1 MTEKAQKTVHIKWVR
16 SGIGFTRRQKEM
28 VRSLGL
34 GRLNQVVERP
44 DTAPIRGLVENIPH
58 LVQVV
63 SKPAKPEWM
72 SVPEYTIY
80 PPEVSAEVPAP
91 PPRAKAAPA
100 PVAKA
105 DVHAETAKPA
115 AKESKAEAEKA
126 AAESGQAAKAKKP
139 AKPAAGK
146 AKPAKPGESKKTK
159 AADKAKPAK
168 KTKK

>member
-16 SGIGFTRRQKEM
+16 SGIGFTHRQKEM

-34 GRLNQVVERP
+34 GRLHQVVELP

-58 LVQVV
+58 LVKVV

-72 SVPEYTIY
+72 SVPEYTIH
-80 PPEVSAEVPAP
+80 PPEVTAEAPAR
-91 PPRAKAAPA
+91 RAKAAPA
-100 PVAKA
+100 PVAEA
-105 DVHAETAKPA
+105 VMHEETARPA

-126 AAESGQAAKAKKP
+126 AAASAHAAKAKKP
-139 AKPAAGK
+139 VKAATGK
-146 AKPAKPGESKKTK
+146 AKPAKAADSKKTK
-159 AADKAKPAK
+159 AADKAKPVK